1 MNMDLKS
8 EKNVTRSDIARAAGV
23 SVGTVSNVLNNTAVV
38 KEDLR
43 QKVLKTVKELHYV
56 QNYTAK
62 SLASKNNHHIGVA
75 VYEMS
80 NPYHVEV
87 VRGIEEYATQN
98 GYIVS
103 IFMLDNNMD
112 KKLDAVCQRKLSG
125 LVNFMTNEY
134 PATFLDI
141 LRKQGTLLVNF
152 GTEQG
157 IRAYVDYADAIKEY
171 CRTLYTLGHRD
182 IGYLY
187 YGDRPRFLADNR
199 GRAFYEARKELGLT
213 ENDDYILFG
222 NNSSENSEVL
232 GYESVKRLMRAHPRG
247 HRPVLHERHGSG
259 GGDARIAGNGAAR
272 SRGRFR
278 HRLRRYLACGIF
290 LAVFE
295 QHFARQAGNGKKDRQ
310 SHYRQYPRKDDFG
323 RRHLVSGKGRHARFF
338 GKSEKRPIKFNSTVD
353 IKKGTLFY
361 RFT

>member
-8 EKNVTRSDIARAAGV
+8 EKNVTSSDIARAAGV

-232 GYESVKRLMRAHPRG
+232 GYESVKRLMRAHPEVTALFCTNDMAAVGAMRG
-247 HRPVLHERHGSG
+247 LREMGLRVPEDVSVIGCDDIWLAEFFSPSLSSISHDKREMGR
-259 GGDARIAGNGAAR
+259 RIAKAIIDSIREKTISEDVIWFQAKAVMRDSLGRAR
-272 SRGRFR
+272 SVR
-278 HRLRRYLACGIF
+278 
-290 LAVFE
+290 
-295 QHFARQAGNGKKDRQ
+295 
-310 SHYRQYPRKDDFG
+310 
-323 RRHLVSGKGRHARFF
+323 
-338 GKSEKRPIKFNSTVD
+338 
-353 IKKGTLFY
+353 
-361 RFT
+361 